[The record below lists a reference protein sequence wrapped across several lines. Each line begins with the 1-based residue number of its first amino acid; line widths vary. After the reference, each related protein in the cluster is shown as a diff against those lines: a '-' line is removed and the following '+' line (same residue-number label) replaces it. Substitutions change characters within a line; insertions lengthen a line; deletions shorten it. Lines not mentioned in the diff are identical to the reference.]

1 MRLSYIRP
9 LKFKMPCQ
17 WCSRRMGTQ
26 NHPFAV
32 VIAGYTICRKCA
44 RPCKVD
50 WIRDVVRQCANASV
64 PCFVKQL
71 GAVVIEP
78 NCMCYGNLDGGPN
91 CKLCGCRRF
100 LAHPKGGDP
109 AEWPDDL
116 RVRQFPEVVR

>member
-44 RPCKVD
+44 RSEGNRLVNLSDEIMSK
-50 WIRDVVRQCANASV
+50 
-64 PCFVKQL
+64 
-71 GAVVIEP
+71 EP
-78 NCMCYGNLDGGPN
+78 KP
-91 CKLCGCRRF
+91 
-100 LAHPKGGDP
+100 
-109 AEWPDDL
+109 
-116 RVRQFPEVVR
+116 